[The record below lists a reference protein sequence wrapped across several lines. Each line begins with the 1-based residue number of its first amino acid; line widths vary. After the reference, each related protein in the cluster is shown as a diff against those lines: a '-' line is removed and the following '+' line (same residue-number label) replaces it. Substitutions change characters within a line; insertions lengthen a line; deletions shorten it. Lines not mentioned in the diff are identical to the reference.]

1 LIRKGTTSAG
11 RSWRKQV
18 DRSGS
23 VGAIV
28 FGMLLDGLTR
38 SCKLTS
44 WFRREGVAG
53 FVGSLWRPVCTET
66 EEGKLC
72 WLRVKGNRETMEVN
86 L

>member
-1 LIRKGTTSAG
+1 MRKGMMSAG

-28 FGMLLDGLTR
+28 FGMLLEGLTR
-38 SCKLTS
+38 SWELAS

-53 FVGSLWRPVCTET
+53 SVGSLWRSVCIET

-72 WLRVKGNRETMEVN
+72 WLRVKGNRETMEVS